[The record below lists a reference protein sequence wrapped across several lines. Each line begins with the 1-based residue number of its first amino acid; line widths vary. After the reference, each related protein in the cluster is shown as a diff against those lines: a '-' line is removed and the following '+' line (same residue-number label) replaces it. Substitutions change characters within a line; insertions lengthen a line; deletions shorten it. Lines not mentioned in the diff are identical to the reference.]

1 MVGIRKK
8 VLVTYNMFRPGY
20 SELIKKY
27 DVTFPPEGK
36 ESFSYDEVLDM
47 ISEYDAL
54 QSMFNFPVD
63 KQLIDAA
70 PKLKIISNYA
80 VGYDNIDISYATKKG
95 IQVTNTPDPVTE
107 PTADQAMGLILSVC
121 RRISELDRRLRIPG
135 AVKVELLGNLGLSL
149 YGKTI
154 GIIGMGRIG
163 QALARR
169 ALSSGMKVMYHNRR
183 RLEPAIENLY
193 NATFLSLDE
202 LLMRSDIVSVNA
214 PFSKETYHLI
224 GERELGLM
232 KSQAVLIN
240 TARGPLVDE
249 KALIEALKGK
259 KIWGAGLDVFEFGD
273 YPSPELLE
281 MDNVVMNPHTG
292 TQTIDVRHEM
302 AAYVSRNIINFFE
315 GNGPVAKVNLK

>member
-1 MVGIRKK
+1 
-8 VLVTYNMFRPGY
+8 
-20 SELIKKY
+20 
-27 DVTFPPEGK
+27 
-36 ESFSYDEVLDM
+36 
-47 ISEYDAL
+47 
-54 QSMFNFPVD
+54 
-63 KQLIDAA
+63 
-70 PKLKIISNYA
+70 
-80 VGYDNIDISYATKKG
+80 
-95 IQVTNTPDPVTE
+95 
-107 PTADQAMGLILSVC
+107 
-121 RRISELDRRLRIPG
+121 
-135 AVKVELLGNLGLSL
+135 
-149 YGKTI
+149 
-154 GIIGMGRIG
+154 
-163 QALARR
+163 
-169 ALSSGMKVMYHNRR
+169 MKVMYHNRR

>member
-1 MVGIRKK
+1 MVGMRRK

-20 SELIKKY
+20 SELIRRY

-36 ESFSYDEVLDM
+36 ESFSYNEVLDM

-80 VGYDNIDISYATKKG
+80 VGYDNIDISYATEKG

-169 ALSSGMKVMYHNRR
+169 ALSSGMKVVYHNRH

-193 NATFLSLDE
+193 NATCLSLDE
-202 LLMRSDIVSVNA
+202 LLMKSDIVSVNA

-249 KALIEALKGK
+249 RALIEALKDK

>member
-1 MVGIRKK
+1 MVGMRRK

-20 SELIKKY
+20 SELIRRY

-36 ESFSYDEVLDM
+36 ESFSYNEVLDM

-80 VGYDNIDISYATKKG
+80 VGYDNIDISYATEKG

-169 ALSSGMKVMYHNRR
+169 ALSSGMKVVYHNRH

-193 NATFLSLDE
+193 NATCLSLDE
-202 LLMRSDIVSVNA
+202 LLMKSDIVSVNA

-249 KALIEALKGK
+249 RALIEALKDK

-292 TQTIDVRHEM
+292 TQAIDVRHEM

>member
-1 MVGIRKK
+1 MKKK
-8 VLVTYNMFRPGY
+8 VLVTYNMFRQGY

-27 DVTFPPEGK
+27 DVTFPPEGR
-36 ESFSYDEVLDM
+36 ETFTYDEVLSM

-63 KQLIDAA
+63 KKLMDAA
-70 PKLKIISNYA
+70 AKLKIISNYA
-80 VGYDNIDISYATKKG
+80 VGYDNIDIPYATEKG

-107 PTADQAMGLILSVC
+107 PTADQAMGLMLAVC

-135 AVKVELLGNLGLSL
+135 SVKVELLGNLGLSL

-169 ALSSGMKVMYHNRR
+169 AVASGMTVVYHNRSR
-183 RLEPAIENLY
+183 IDSAIESLY
-193 NATFLSLDE
+193 NARWLPLDE
-202 LLMRSDIVSVNA
+202 LLSMSDVVSVNT
-214 PFSKETYHLI
+214 PFNQETFHLI
-224 GERELGLM
+224 GGRELKLM
-232 KSQAVLIN
+232 KPESVLIN
-240 TARGPLVDE
+240 TARGPIVDE
-249 KALIEALKGK
+249 KALIQALKNK
-259 KIWGAGLDVFEFGD
+259 EIWGAGLDVFEFGD

-302 AAYVSRNIINFFE
+302 AAYVSQNIINFFE
-315 GNGPVAKVNLK
+315 GKGFVAKVNLK